1 MAKMNVKKG
10 DNVMVIAGKD
20 KGKAGKVLKVL
31 PEDNRVYVEGINIV
45 SKSKK
50 PRNAQDKGGILKQ
63 EAAIDASNVMLIC
76 ASCGQVVRARHAKE
90 ENANGELKKRDMKC
104 CKAQA
109 KFKVNFWVD
118 ALTLSK
124 TLLEQ
129 KYGQL
134 LKSGKARFCFLR
146 LANQI

>member
-63 EAAIDASNVMLIC
+63 EAAIDASNVMIIC
-76 ASCGQVVRARHAKE
+76 ASCGEVVRVRHSKE
-90 ENANGELKKRDMKC
+90 ENANGELKSIRVCAKC
-104 CKAQA
+104 GASLEEKSSAKKAA
-109 KFKVNFWVD
+109 KK
-118 ALTLSK
+118 AAKSK
-124 TLLEQ
+124 A
-129 KYGQL
+129 K
-134 LKSGKARFCFLR
+134 KAE
-146 LANQI
+146 NKD

>member
-31 PEDNRVYVEGINIV
+31 PEENRVYVEGINIV

-63 EAAIDASNVMLIC
+63 EAAIDASNVMHIC
-76 ASCGQVVRARHAKE
+76 PSCGEVVRVRHNKE
-90 ENANGELKKRDMKC
+90 ENANG
-104 CKAQA
+104 Q
-109 KFKVNFWVD
+109 
-118 ALTLSK
+118 
-124 TLLEQ
+124 
-129 KYGQL
+129 
-134 LKSGKARFCFLR
+134 LKSVRICAKCGASLEEKSSAKKA
-146 LANQI
+146 AKSKAKKAENKD